1 PYLHVRGHVRRRRP
15 SPRRRASGRGP
26 EPPRRGPGPHARN
39 AGSEAARAARTHAFR
54 GAGGRRDRSRRRHP
68 PSERMMPRLDVLV
81 TRSGLAESRQ
91 RAQALILA
99 GKVRVA
105 GETVR
110 SPARTVSDA
119 ARIDV
124 DAEPGYASRGAL
136 KLGPALHR
144 FGVDP
149 SGRICADIGAST
161 GGFTDILLRRGA
173 EKVYAL
179 DVGRGLLHWRL
190 RQDPRVVVIE
200 RVNAR
205 DLESFPE
212 PVSLVVIDVSFI
224 GLEKVLPA
232 VRRAAPDAEVVAL
245 FKPQF
250 QVGRSEVGEGGI
262 VSDASASEA

>member
-1 PYLHVRGHVRRRRP
+1 V
-15 SPRRRASGRGP
+15 
-26 EPPRRGPGPHARN
+26 
-39 AGSEAARAARTHAFR
+39 
-54 GAGGRRDRSRRRHP
+54 
-68 PSERMMPRLDVLV
+68 PRLDVLI
-81 TRSGLAESRQ
+81 TRNGLAESRE

-99 GKVRVA
+99 GKVRVG

-110 SPARTVSDA
+110 TPARSVSDDVA
-119 ARIDV
+119 IDV

-136 KLGPALHR
+136 KLAPALEH

-149 SGRICADIGAST
+149 SGRVCADIGAST
-161 GGFTDILLRRGA
+161 GGFTDVLLRRGA
-173 EKVYAL
+173 TRVYAL

-205 DLESFPE
+205 DMEPFPE

-224 GLEKVLPA
+224 SLEKVLPA
-232 VRRAAPDAEVVAL
+232 VLRAAPGAEVVAL

-250 QVGRSEVGEGGI
+250 EVGRAEVGKGGI
-262 VSDASASEA
+262 VRDPETTARALARFREWCVANGYVVRAEVPSEVAGAAGNREIFVHLVPGQ

>member
-1 PYLHVRGHVRRRRP
+1 
-15 SPRRRASGRGP
+15 
-26 EPPRRGPGPHARN
+26 
-39 AGSEAARAARTHAFR
+39 
-54 GAGGRRDRSRRRHP
+54 
-68 PSERMMPRLDVLV
+68 MPRLDVLV
-81 TRSGLAESRQ
+81 TKSGLAESRQ

-110 SPARTVSDA
+110 SPARSVSEDA
-119 ARIDV
+119 TIAV
-124 DAEPGYASRGAL
+124 DSEPGYASRGAL
-136 KLGPALHR
+136 KLAPALDR

-149 SGRICADIGAST
+149 TGRVCADIGAST
-161 GGFTDILLRRGA
+161 GGFTDVLLRRGA
-173 EKVYAL
+173 TKVYAL

-205 DLESFPE
+205 NLESLPE
-212 PVSLVVIDVSFI
+212 PVSLVVVDVSFI

-250 QVGRSEVGEGGI
+250 QVGRSEVGKGGI
-262 VSDASASEA
+262 VGDVTAIEAALKSFRVWCEGNGYTVVAEAPSEVTGAEGNREIFVHLRPVTCIQ

>member
-1 PYLHVRGHVRRRRP
+1 MLI
-15 SPRRRASGRGP
+15 
-26 EPPRRGPGPHARN
+26 
-39 AGSEAARAARTHAFR
+39 TK
-54 GAGGRRDRSRRRHP
+54 
-68 PSERMMPRLDVLV
+68 
-81 TRSGLAESRQ
+81 SGLAESRE

-110 SPARTVSDA
+110 RPDRSVSEDA
-119 ARIDV
+119 AISVEAAPD
-124 DAEPGYASRGAL
+124 YASRGAL
-136 KLGPALHR
+136 KLGPALDV

-149 SGRICADIGAST
+149 AGRVCADIGAST
-161 GGFTDILLRRGA
+161 GGFTDVLLRRGA
-173 EKVYAL
+173 ARVYAI

-200 RVNAR
+200 RLNAR

-212 PVSLVVIDVSFI
+212 PVSLIVVDVSFI

-232 VRRAAPDAEVVAL
+232 LRRAAADAEVVAL

-250 QVGRSEVGEGGI
+250 QVARSEVGKGGI
-262 VSDASASEA
+262 VRDARAVEAALERMREWCAANGYAVESEAPSAITGAEGNQEIFLHLAPQ

>member
-1 PYLHVRGHVRRRRP
+1 
-15 SPRRRASGRGP
+15 
-26 EPPRRGPGPHARN
+26 
-39 AGSEAARAARTHAFR
+39 
-54 GAGGRRDRSRRRHP
+54 
-68 PSERMMPRLDVLV
+68 MPRLDVLV
-81 TRSGLAESRQ
+81 TKSGLAESRE

-110 SPARTVSDA
+110 SPARTVSEDA
-119 ARIDV
+119 PIAV

-136 KLGPALHR
+136 KLAPALDR

-149 SGRICADIGAST
+149 HGRVCADIGAST
-161 GGFTDILLRRGA
+161 GGFTDVLLRRGA
-173 EKVYAL
+173 SRVYAL

-205 DLESFPE
+205 DLEDFPE
-212 PVSLVVIDVSFI
+212 PISLVVIDVSFI

-232 VRRAAPDAEVVAL
+232 VLRAAPEAEVVAL

-250 QVGRSEVGEGGI
+250 QLGRSEVGKGGI
-262 VSDASASEA
+262 VRDASAIEMGVQRFREWCAANGYAVLGDAPSEVTGAEGNREVFVHLRPQRP

>member
-1 PYLHVRGHVRRRRP
+1 V
-15 SPRRRASGRGP
+15 AK
-26 EPPRRGPGPHARN
+26 
-39 AGSEAARAARTHAFR
+39 
-54 GAGGRRDRSRRRHP
+54 
-68 PSERMMPRLDVLV
+68 
-81 TRSGLAESRQ
+81 SGLVDSRE

-110 SPARTVSDA
+110 SPDRAVREDVP
-119 ARIDV
+119 IDV

-136 KLGPALHR
+136 KLAPALDR

-149 SGRICADIGAST
+149 TGRVCADIGAST
-161 GGFTDILLRRGA
+161 GGFTDVLLRRGA
-173 EKVYAL
+173 AKVYAL

-205 DLESFPE
+205 ELESFPE
-212 PVSLVVIDVSFI
+212 AVSLVVIDVSFI
-224 GLEKVLPA
+224 SLTKVLPA
-232 VRRAAPDAEVVAL
+232 VHRAAPAAEVVAL

-250 QVGRSEVGEGGI
+250 EVGRAEVGKGGI
-262 VSDASASEA
+262 VRDPQAIARAVTRFREWCNQEGYTVEGEAPSEVAGTEGNREIFLHLRAR

>member
-1 PYLHVRGHVRRRRP
+1 
-15 SPRRRASGRGP
+15 
-26 EPPRRGPGPHARN
+26 
-39 AGSEAARAARTHAFR
+39 
-54 GAGGRRDRSRRRHP
+54 
-68 PSERMMPRLDVLV
+68 MPRLDVLV
-81 TRSGLAESRQ
+81 TKSGLAESRE

-110 SPARTVSDA
+110 RPDRTVSEDA
-119 ARIDV
+119 SIAV

-136 KLGPALHR
+136 KLGPALDR

-149 SGRICADIGAST
+149 KGRVCADIGAST
-161 GGFTDILLRRGA
+161 GGFTDVLLRRGA
-173 EKVYAL
+173 ERVYAI

-205 DLESFPE
+205 DLREFPE

-224 GLEKVLPA
+224 SLEKVLPA
-232 VRRAAPDAEVVAL
+232 IKLAAPEAEVVAL

-250 QVGRSEVGEGGI
+250 EVERGDVGKGGIVRDEATIVAALARFRDWCAANGYHVTSEARSEVAGAEGNREIFLHLGPQQ
-262 VSDASASEA
+262 S

>member
-1 PYLHVRGHVRRRRP
+1 
-15 SPRRRASGRGP
+15 
-26 EPPRRGPGPHARN
+26 
-39 AGSEAARAARTHAFR
+39 
-54 GAGGRRDRSRRRHP
+54 
-68 PSERMMPRLDVLV
+68 MPRLDVMV
-81 TRSGLAESRQ
+81 TRSGLAESRE

-110 SPARTVSDA
+110 TPARTVSEDA
-119 ARIDV
+119 PIAV

-136 KLGPALHR
+136 KLAPALDR

-149 SGRICADIGAST
+149 GGRVCADVGAST
-161 GGFTDILLRRGA
+161 SGFPEVLLCRGA
-173 EKVYAL
+173 AKVSAV

-190 RQDPRVVVIE
+190 RQDARVVVIE

-205 DLESFPE
+205 DLEGFPE
-212 PVSLVVIDVSFI
+212 PVTLVVIDVSFI

-232 VRRAAPDAEVVAL
+232 VLRAAPQAEVVAL

-250 QVGRSEVGEGGI
+250 QVGRSEVGKGGI
-262 VSDASASEA
+262 VRDPAAIEAALQRFRDWCSANGYGVLDQAPSEVTGAEGNREVFFHLRPGRR